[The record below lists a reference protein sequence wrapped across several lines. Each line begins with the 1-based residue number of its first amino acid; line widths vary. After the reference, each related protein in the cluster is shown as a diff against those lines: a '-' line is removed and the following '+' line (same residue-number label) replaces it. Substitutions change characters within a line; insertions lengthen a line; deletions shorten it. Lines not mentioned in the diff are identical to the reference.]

1 MVNSKQKVYVL
12 GVDQLNLKIVRL
24 LVNKGKLPNF
34 KKLLNQGTANQILP
48 AFPAA
53 TAINWPTISTGAEA
67 STHGITKWFVKLEN
81 NEEIHAY
88 WSHAVNAETIWE
100 AAEKQGIKSVVINYP
115 SSTPSRLKN
124 GYVIN
129 GFPSTSYGEG
139 IFEITP
145 AKCYTTVND
154 IPGAEIISLSKH
166 DISEPNYE
174 KNNILKSKIKIISKH
189 GKEKTF
195 FILIVDSVGLGYD
208 KVFLCRDQNLE
219 SCISELK
226 LDQWSDWI
234 YEKFMIEN
242 NETTGT
248 IRFKLI
254 DLSKDGKNI
263 KIYRSQIMPLND
275 FIEPTSISNELS
287 ELCGPY
293 IDYVTEFF
301 YLSGGIDF
309 KTFIEEAE
317 YHSQWIAKAG
327 IHLMKNKDCGLF
339 YTHVHFLDDTN
350 HFHIGYI
357 DPSWPRY
364 KAENADMHWKIIEE
378 SYKVIDNMVGYFL
391 DNMDSDSYLMVV
403 ADHGNMPGHRIIDT
417 KQFLIEKKY
426 TVLTENKNY
435 DTHTDN
441 SKISDS
447 NEEWKKK
454 INWEKTTAYVRPDDS
469 TIFINAEGEKYKT
482 TQKKLLTDLRT
493 WVDPKTGQTPIA
505 LALKKE
511 DATILGLWGD
521 SIGDIVLVLED
532 GYSSWTLPHEP
543 LDETISDFK
552 NSFSGAHGNQHLT
565 SQSNI
570 NSHLAMLILKGP
582 GIKEGYERSINQS
595 GYIKTKDIVSIICH
609 ILKID
614 PPLQNQGTIAYDLF
628 QNKDLKRQKLDPII
642 KKHKINNNIDLTET
656 NRHYFSLIKYFPW
669 EK

>member
-1 MVNSKQKVYVL
+1 
-12 GVDQLNLKIVRL
+12 
-24 LVNKGKLPNF
+24 
-34 KKLLNQGTANQILP
+34 
-48 AFPAA
+48 
-53 TAINWPTISTGAEA
+53 
-67 STHGITKWFVKLEN
+67 
-81 NEEIHAY
+81 
-88 WSHAVNAETIWE
+88 
-100 AAEKQGIKSVVINYP
+100 
-115 SSTPSRLKN
+115 
-124 GYVIN
+124 
-129 GFPSTSYGEG
+129 
-139 IFEITP
+139 
-145 AKCYTTVND
+145 
-154 IPGAEIISLSKH
+154 
-166 DISEPNYE
+166 
-174 KNNILKSKIKIISKH
+174 
-189 GKEKTF
+189 
-195 FILIVDSVGLGYD
+195 
-208 KVFLCRDQNLE
+208 
-219 SCISELK
+219 
-226 LDQWSDWI
+226 
-234 YEKFMIEN
+234 
-242 NETTGT
+242 
-248 IRFKLI
+248 
-254 DLSKDGKNI
+254 
-263 KIYRSQIMPLND
+263 
-275 FIEPTSISNELS
+275 
-287 ELCGPY
+287 
-293 IDYVTEFF
+293 
-301 YLSGGIDF
+301 
-309 KTFIEEAE
+309 
-317 YHSQWIAKAG
+317 

-552 NSFSGAHGNQHLT
+552 N
-565 SQSNI
+565 
-570 NSHLAMLILKGP
+570 
-582 GIKEGYERSINQS
+582 
-595 GYIKTKDIVSIICH
+595 
-609 ILKID
+609 
-614 PPLQNQGTIAYDLF
+614 
-628 QNKDLKRQKLDPII
+628 
-642 KKHKINNNIDLTET
+642 
-656 NRHYFSLIKYFPW
+656 
-669 EK
+669 